1 MRKSKQFLLVAAAL
15 FGILFTPV
23 LTFGT
28 VAAQASE
35 KAACEGLGGRFSGG
49 KCSVTN
55 QPDIETIIARV
66 IQVMSAIAG
75 VAAVIMI
82 IISGFRFVTANGDS
96 NTVAA
101 ARRTLMYAL
110 VGVIVVA
117 VSQTIVW
124 FILDET
130 VG

>member
-1 MRKSKQFLLVAAAL
+1 MTKNKRFLLVIAAL
-15 FGILFTPV
+15 FSIV
-23 LTFGT
+23 LTPLFAVGM
-28 VAAQASE
+28 VAAQGSDQ
-35 KAACEGLGGRFSGG
+35 AACQGLGGTFSGG
-49 KCSVTN
+49 KCSVPN
-55 QPDIETIIARV
+55 QPDIEDVIARV

-101 ARRTLMYAL
+101 ARRTLIYAL
-110 VGVIVVA
+110 VGVVVVA
-117 VSQTIVW
+117 ISQTIVW
-124 FILDET
+124 FILRKT